1 MSDTPNTYLTIEAPS
16 EGLYKDKGSRFLS
29 FAEPIHSIEEAKE
42 RIAYY
47 RKEYY
52 DARHCCYA
60 YVLGAGDGDSMG
72 CMGTEYRANDDG
84 EPSGTAGRP
93 ILGQINANKLTNIL
107 VVVIRYFG
115 GILLGTGGLIVA
127 YKEATKDALSHATII
142 QKDVLINKQISFS
155 YEKMSEIMRTIRDTQ
170 TKILSQEYSSDG
182 LCTMLLEIK
191 KTHEGRF

>member
-1 MSDTPNTYLTIEAPS
+1 MSDAPNTYLTIEAPS

-60 YVLGAGDGDSMG
+60 YVLGAGEGDSMG

-182 LCTMLLEIK
+182 HCTMLLEIK

>member
-1 MSDTPNTYLTIEAPS
+1 MSNTPNTYLTIDSPS

-29 FAEPIHSIEEAKE
+29 FAEPINNVEEAKE

-60 YVLGAGDGDSMG
+60 YVLGAGEGDSMG

-115 GILLGTGGLIVA
+115 GVLLGTGGLIVA
-127 YKEATKDALSHATII
+127 YKEATKDALGHANII
-142 QKDVLINKQISFS
+142 RKDVLVTKQISFS
-155 YEKMSEIMRTIRDTQ
+155 YEKMSDVMRTIRDTQ
-170 TKILSQEYSSDG
+170 TKILSQEYSSSG
-182 LCTMLLEIK
+182 HCTMLLEIK
-191 KTHEGRF
+191 KTYEGRF

>member
-1 MSDTPNTYLTIEAPS
+1 MSNTPNTYLTIDSPS

-29 FAEPIHSIEEAKE
+29 FAEPINNVEEAKE

-60 YVLGAGDGDSMG
+60 YVLGAGEGDSMG

-115 GILLGTGGLIVA
+115 GVLLGTGGLIVA
-127 YKEATKDALSHATII
+127 YKESTKDALGHANII
-142 QKDVLINKQISFS
+142 RKDVLVTKQISFS
-155 YEKMSEIMRTIRDTQ
+155 YEKMSDVMRTIRDTQ
-170 TKILSQEYSSDG
+170 TKILSQEYSSNG
-182 LCTMLLEIK
+182 HCTMLLEIK
-191 KTHEGRF
+191 KTYEGRF

>member
-1 MSDTPNTYLTIEAPS
+1 MSNTPNTYLTIDSPS

-29 FAEPIHSIEEAKE
+29 FAEPINNVEEAKE

-60 YVLGAGDGDSMG
+60 YVLGAGEGDSMG

-93 ILGQINANKLTNIL
+93 ILGQINDNKLTNIL

-115 GILLGTGGLIVA
+115 GVLLGTGGLIVA
-127 YKEATKDALSHATII
+127 YKESTKDALGHANII
-142 QKDVLINKQISFS
+142 RKDVLVTKQISFS
-155 YEKMSEIMRTIRDTQ
+155 YEKMSDVMRTIRDTQ
-170 TKILSQEYSSDG
+170 TKILSQEYSSNG
-182 LCTMLLEIK
+182 HCTMLLEIK
-191 KTHEGRF
+191 KTYEGRF